1 MASKVGLVVLQGNQC
16 RACLRKRARLSF
28 QPFGK
33 SGCVFRFVSCFWAT
47 LPTYCML
54 PGVPPIMNEGLLP
67 ESAACLAADM
77 RWLAYSIHGRKL
89 GDFIIIEMVGNW
101 GCVPNH
107 GESCSNPGNPRFEPT
122 SFFTAQ
128 LLAGLQVELD
138 RFLSDHGG
146 CGARQGRR

>member
-1 MASKVGLVVLQGNQC
+1 
-16 RACLRKRARLSF
+16 
-28 QPFGK
+28 
-33 SGCVFRFVSCFWAT
+33 
-47 LPTYCML
+47 ML

-122 SFFTAQ
+122 FFLRHSCWQGCRWNWIGFFLIMGGAV
-128 LLAGLQVELD
+128 LARAGPWDTEGKGHLSRICRRIPSQKPELG
-138 RFLSDHGG
+138 FHLKPSN
-146 CGARQGRR
+146 ALVL